1 MMKKIAA
8 LFVMGIIISSCGS
21 GGLID
26 VSAKKYTY
34 EEGVEYAVKMERNDE
49 MSRKGDGKG
58 VLYYDSNG
66 DIFKVI
72 LMEISNTTDK
82 DVEIDFKDFILLDND
97 DRRYDPVGVMQLYKP
112 TPTVEK
118 FKHILKAGK
127 TRSFFVDYWPQ
138 FPKGESV
145 RRMVVKRVPVTIDKV

>member
-1 MMKKIAA
+1 MVKKIAA
-8 LFVMGIIISSCGS
+8 LFVMITVMFSCS
-21 GGLID
+21 GGLIA
-26 VSAKKYTY
+26 VSSKKYTY
-34 EEGVEYAVKMERNDE
+34 QEGVEYIVKMERNDE
-49 MSRKGDGKG
+49 MSGNGDSKG

-72 LMEISNTTDK
+72 LMEFSNTTDK

-97 DRRYDPVGVMQLYKP
+97 DRRYDPVGVAQINKP
-112 TPTVEK
+112 TRTVEK
-118 FKHILKAGK
+118 FKHTLKAGK

-145 RRMVVKRVPVTIDKV
+145 KKMVVKRVPITIDKI